1 MKNKFI
7 TATAFLP
14 TGELQE
20 LQSFGVEFKQ
30 ARGLPGNVPVLT
42 CHITEEQKH
51 LLGPRIGKG
60 NLGFG
65 YIPLDD
71 GIKLQMI
78 RIQLG
83 DLQFYWIAEMDDPE
97 LWAAIDMWMAVGR
110 LPVLFKIQNG
120 KDWDCTLIAFA
131 TPPGPLPNEAF
142 RTGANLKPSATTM
155 AQLLLLVSSGILQGE
170 ATTDIPGVSLRHVF
184 VNVLMTEWTRQF
196 IEQPLIVGPG
206 TRKYG

>member
-7 TATAFLP
+7 TATAFLA

-51 LLGPRIGKG
+51 FLGPQIGKG

-65 YIPLDD
+65 YIPLED
-71 GIKLQMI
+71 GVNVQMI

-83 DLQFYWIAEMDDPE
+83 DLQFCWIAEMDDPD
-97 LWAAIDMWMAVGR
+97 LWAAIDMWMSVGR
-110 LPVLFKIQNG
+110 LPVLFKIQDE
-120 KDWDCTLIAFA
+120 KAWDYVLIAFT

-142 RTGANLKPSATTM
+142 RTDANLGPSETTM
-155 AQLLLLVSSGILQGE
+155 AQLLLLVASGTLQEE
-170 ATTDIPGVSLRHVF
+170 ATTDIPGISVRHVF
-184 VNVLMTEWTRQF
+184 VNVLMTEWTRRF
-196 IEQPLIVGPG
+196 IEQPLMVGPG
-206 TRKYG
+206 TRK